1 MIIRDENK
9 TKLLLYYFLISNISN
24 IVNKYLLVE

>member
-9 TKLLLYYFLISNISN
+9 TKLLLYYFLISNI
-24 IVNKYLLVE
+24 VNKYLLVE